1 MNALTSALR
10 KLQARGARPP
20 LPEEI
25 LYGRDPEYL
34 RIFVSSKMDGSVDAE
49 RIAAR
54 SVIRGLGSH
63 RPWLW
68 EDDAPV
74 GALHSEHECVGYAKT
89 SDGLVLIIGG
99 PLSPIIYAEYES
111 ARKAG
116 ANRYVF
122 IREDAQV
129 PPDVAKFIRRQQKGE
144 IVYRYFANTAELKTH
159 LHKSLQISVVRSS
172 RHALISRRERYQ

>member
-10 KLQARGARPP
+10 KVRARSAPSVAD
-20 LPEEI
+20 EI
-25 LYGRDPEYL
+25 LFGRDPEYL
-34 RIFVSSKMDGSVDAE
+34 RIFVSSKMDGSLDAE
-49 RIAAR
+49 RVAAR

-63 RPWLW
+63 RSWLW

-74 GALHSEHECVGYAKT
+74 GALHSEQECIGYART

-111 ARKAG
+111 ARRAG

-122 IREDAQV
+122 IRDGAQL
-129 PPDVAKFIRRQQKGE
+129 PQDVEKFIRRQQKGE

-159 LHKSLQISVVRSS
+159 LHKSLRVSVVRSS
-172 RHALISRRERYQ
+172 RHTLISRRERYQ